1 MLKSR
6 GFAKST
12 TELIEMQDYCL
23 RQMCPIGLMENSG
36 QKINI
41 EMAKWGPQGQNT
53 ALLSILMCKA
63 AYLSYQELLIL
74 PRIDFLHANYV
85 DHKMIRNITVRKES
99 IKEDTST
106 LIQKICIL

>member
-41 EMAKWGPQGQNT
+41 EMAKRGPQGQNT

-63 AYLSYQELLIL
+63 AYLSCQQILIL
-74 PRIDFLHANYV
+74 QSFLNA
-85 DHKMIRNITVRKES
+85 KKGPS
-99 IKEDTST
+99 ISYAIPKG
-106 LIQKICIL
+106 CV

>member
-12 TELIEMQDYCL
+12 TAIELIEMQDYCL

-41 EMAKWGPQGQNT
+41 EMAKRGPQG
-53 ALLSILMCKA
+53 
-63 AYLSYQELLIL
+63 
-74 PRIDFLHANYV
+74 
-85 DHKMIRNITVRKES
+85 
-99 IKEDTST
+99 
-106 LIQKICIL
+106 

>member
-12 TELIEMQDYCL
+12 IELIEMQDYCL

-53 ALLSILMCKA
+53 ALLSILMCKP
-63 AYLSYQELLIL
+63 AYLS
-74 PRIDFLHANYV
+74 
-85 DHKMIRNITVRKES
+85 
-99 IKEDTST
+99 
-106 LIQKICIL
+106 C